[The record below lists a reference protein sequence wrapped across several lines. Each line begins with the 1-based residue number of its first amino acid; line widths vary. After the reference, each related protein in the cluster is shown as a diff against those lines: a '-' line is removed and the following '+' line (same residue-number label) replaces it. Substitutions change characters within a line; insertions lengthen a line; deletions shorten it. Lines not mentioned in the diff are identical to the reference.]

1 MLPNLEDIV
10 STKEPISSPLHPQ
23 KELAESEV
31 LNDILWRRQ
40 FAFSSIIFMFCGCQ
54 LDQASLYR

>member
-1 MLPNLEDIV
+1 MEDIV

-31 LNDILWRRQ
+31 LNDIL
-40 FAFSSIIFMFCGCQ
+40 
-54 LDQASLYR
+54 